1 MGNLSLREMRMGATV
16 TVVNGI
22 GIATA
27 VIETLV
33 EIEIVIGIDETEAG
47 TEIGRGMMLVVVS
60 PLLLPVAWCI
70 FCVVASSVIG
80 VVTDVRKIGSP
91 KPQE

>member
-1 MGNLSLREMRMGATV
+1 MGATV

-27 VIETLV
+27 VIETLAG
-33 EIEIVIGIDETEAG
+33 IEIVIGIDETEVG
-47 TEIGRGMMLVVVS
+47 TEIGRGAMLVVVS

-70 FCVVASSVIG
+70 FCVVARSVIG
-80 VVTDVRKIGSP
+80 VVTDVRNFGSP
-91 KPQE
+91 KPQK